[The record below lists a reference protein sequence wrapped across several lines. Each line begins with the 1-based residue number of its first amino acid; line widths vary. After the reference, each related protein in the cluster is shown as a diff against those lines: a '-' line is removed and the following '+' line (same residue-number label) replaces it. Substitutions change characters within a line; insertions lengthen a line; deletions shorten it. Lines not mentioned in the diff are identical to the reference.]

1 MQTFFLASIAINI
14 IIMIVMTF
22 DLLNYLKS
30 IDDNLS
36 KLNKDVKETIED
48 MQNKNIEILNQLKQN
63 IGE

>member
-1 MQTFFLASIAINI
+1 MQIFFLASMSINI
-14 IIMIVMTF
+14 IIMVVMAF

-36 KLNKDVKETIED
+36 KLNEDVKQTIAETK
-48 MQNKNIEILNQLKQN
+48 NKNIEILNQLKQN